1 MIPKNR
7 IGKLILESFV
17 FAISLTWAPPMG
29 IALFAPHAT
38 TSVDGLE
45 PQFQNLKTKEGI
57 PIKELYY
64 NKGL

>member
-7 IGKLILESFV
+7 VGKLLLESFV

-29 IALFAPHAT
+29 IALFAPNAKT
-38 TSVDGLE
+38 PADILE
-45 PQFQNLKTKEGI
+45 PQFQNLRNKQGE
-57 PIKELYY
+57 PIKEFYY